1 MRDIYFIAKINNIY
15 LLFFHFTLKSW
26 PITHPNTSKSTWSVK
41 IFAKKLL
48 IFDHSTFWISQVINH
63 LISTLIFIPAY
74 YPHFF
79 CSAVLSKLTPRLS
92 GGPTAL
98 KSIFRETS
106 FSNQLHDFSLL
117 SWNSFLPS
125 FLESKF
131 TEKNPDS
138 LGVEFMNQALIEIF
152 YFAANCFPISE
163 KMFETRALTSF
174 N

>member
-15 LLFFHFTLKSW
+15 LLFFSLYSQKLTDHTSEYLKE
-26 PITHPNTSKSTWSVK
+26 
-41 IFAKKLL
+41 
-48 IFDHSTFWISQVINH
+48 H
-63 LISTLIFIPAY
+63 LISKDFRKKIVNFWSLNFLNFASHKPFDIDVNFYTRLLSAFS
-74 YPHFF
+74 

-117 SWNSFLPS
+117 SWNSFLHS

-131 TEKNPDS
+131 TEKNSDS
-138 LGVEFMNQALIEIF
+138 LGVKFMNQALIEIF